1 MKDRMLTT
9 YDNPY
14 NPFDNFELWWKED
27 LRLGH
32 DCCGT
37 LARNSLTSVV
47 FSDEKNEQLEDE
59 AIDYVISLDPL
70 IYKAVTKE
78 EFEESS

>member
-9 YDNPY
+9 VDNQF
-14 NPFDNFELWWKED
+14 NPFTEFERWHKED

-37 LARNSLTSVV
+37 LARNSLCSDV
-47 FSDEKNEQLEDE
+47 FSDEINEELEDE
-59 AIDYVISLDPL
+59 AIDYVISLDPTL
-70 IYKAVTKE
+70 YKAVCE
-78 EFEESS
+78 EDY

>member
-1 MKDRMLTT
+1 MIEDRMLTT
-9 YDNPY
+9 YDNPFD
-14 NPFDNFELWWKED
+14 PFENFDLWWKED

-37 LARNSLTSVV
+37 LARNAFTSEVL
-47 FSDEKNEQLEDE
+47 SDELNEKAIDE

-70 IYKAVTKE
+70 VYKVVYKNK
-78 EFEESS
+78 S